1 MFVLSTRTSLA
12 ARRTGVVA
20 KASTGNWAPG
30 TEKPKYLE
38 GAPGY
43 EELTGAF
50 FFFFF
55 FAFPPHPF
63 HSHPDTDPVHAH
75 HRPPHHCGW
84 LASLLSLGLAWACTR
99 GGRGWQGRTDPLIAT
114 VSAKKRKKKKNLRPS
129 LGDNPPPCA
138 PHSARRPRPRS
149 P

>member
-1 MFVLSTRTSLA
+1 MGEDDRKKKECDRRGGGEGWAILPISPFSLTFHKIMFVLSTRTSLA

-55 FAFPPHPF
+55 FSLFRLTLSTVTPTRIL
-63 HSHPDTDPVHAH
+63 STLIIDPRTTAD
-75 HRPPHHCGW
+75 
-84 LASLLSLGLAWACTR
+84 SLLACGVWALHGPAREVEGDGKVAPTR
-99 GGRGWQGRTDPLIAT
+99 
-114 VSAKKRKKKKNLRPS
+114 
-129 LGDNPPPCA
+129 
-138 PHSARRPRPRS
+138 
-149 P
+149 

>member
-55 FAFPPHPF
+55 FFRFSASPFPQ
-63 HSHPDTDPVHAH
+63 S
-75 HRPPHHCGW
+75 
-84 LASLLSLGLAWACTR
+84 
-99 GGRGWQGRTDPLIAT
+99 
-114 VSAKKRKKKKNLRPS
+114 
-129 LGDNPPPCA
+129 
-138 PHSARRPRPRS
+138 PRHGSCPRS
-149 P
+149 SSTPAPLRIAC